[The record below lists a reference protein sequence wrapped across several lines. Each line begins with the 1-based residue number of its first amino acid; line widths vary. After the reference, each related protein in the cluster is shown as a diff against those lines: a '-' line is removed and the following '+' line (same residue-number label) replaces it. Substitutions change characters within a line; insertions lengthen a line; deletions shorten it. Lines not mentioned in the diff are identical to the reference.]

1 MLFDTD
7 KRNLYM
13 TTAIIGTGLFFML
26 FTGYYIVENTEN
38 SNSREMAVDQR
49 IDDCYTEKGLD

>member
-1 MLFDTD
+1 MLFDAD

-13 TTAIIGTGLFFML
+13 TTAIIGVGLSFML
-26 FTGYYIVENTEN
+26 LTGYYIVENTEN

-49 IDDCYTEKGLD
+49 IDDCYAKKGLD